1 MILWVVT
8 DEHLET
14 IGRILAVIIGTSTV
28 LGIGAK
34 YVLLPWIKSNLV
46 DPVNEVNKQ
55 VTVNNHVS
63 DPATLLDTVH
73 NVEDKLDNLEKT
85 VHKIALDAAH
95 IGAATGVIKGMWD
108 HHLEW
113 SAEEVRRLWHAIETL
128 QIRRKDSKN
137 E

>member
-1 MILWVVT
+1 MILWAIT

-46 DPVNEVNKQ
+46 EPVREVNKQ
-55 VTVNNHVS
+55 VTVNNNVS
-63 DPATLLDTVH
+63 DPATMLDTVH
-73 NVEDKLDNLEKT
+73 HIEDKVDGLEET
-85 VHKIALDAAH
+85 IHKIALDSAH
-95 IGAATGVIKGMWD
+95 IGAATGIIRGMWD

-113 SAEEVRRLWHAIETL
+113 SAEEVRRLWNAIESL
-128 QIRRKDSKN
+128 QNNKENKH